1 MTRKPTTEKLYL
13 DRARRIAQ
21 AEEKTAGR
29 KLDPIELVKTVM
41 AKSLR
46 PASIRQYRS
55 ALAFAMSAAAKLQ
68 PERASVLNAAIAL
81 LRDWRSDGATKIKCT
96 SAWKQ
101 KTGVS
106 EDLVRIRHRAL
117 ASRSENADKL
127 VAAMDC
133 IELTG
138 ARFVEWPTALFR
150 QSTTAGYAWEL
161 VLVNGK
167 YSNGRA
173 NGETR
178 TLRWT
183 ELPDH
188 FVSQLNFWIAV
199 AKAADAQRRFDTLQ
213 DTLES
218 LMRRVAKAQFP
229 RRTEKEHPT
238 LSSARHAAAAR
249 FKAAYIAG
257 AKTYEEKLRGLAIVA
272 ALLGH
277 ATDATA
283 TEHYA
288 RADGRNVRFPVP
300 MPDALEVA
308 RVRQRYSESDLD
320 KDPSP
325 DTSNTDEFV

>member
-1 MTRKPTTEKLYL
+1 MTRRPKTEKLYL

-21 AEEKTAGR
+21 AEEKAAGR
-29 KLDPIELVKTVM
+29 KLDPIELVKAVM
-41 AKSLR
+41 ANSLR

-55 ALAFAMSAAAKLQ
+55 ALVFAMTEAAKLQ
-68 PERASVLNAAIAL
+68 PERAAILNAAIDL
-81 LRDWRSDGATKIKCT
+81 LRDWRSDGGTTIKRT

-101 KTGVS
+101 KTGVA

-117 ASRSENADKL
+117 ASGSENADKL
-127 VAAMDC
+127 VAALDC

-138 ARFVEWPTALFR
+138 ARFVEWSTAVFGP
-150 QSTTAGYAWEL
+150 STTAGYAWEL

-167 YSNGRA
+167 YGNGRA
-173 NGETR
+173 HGETR

-188 FVSQLNFWIAV
+188 CVSQLKFWVAV
-199 AKAADAQRRFDTLQ
+199 AKAAAAEGRLDTLQ

-218 LMRRVAKAQFP
+218 LMRRMAKAQFP

-249 FKAAYIAG
+249 FKAVYVAS
-257 AKTYEEKLRGLAIVA
+257 AKNYEEKLRGLAMVA

-277 ATDATA
+277 ASDATA
-283 TEHYA
+283 TENYA

-300 MPDALEVA
+300 VPDALEIA
-308 RVRQRYSESDLD
+308 RVRQRYSEPDLD

-325 DTSNTDEFV
+325 DTSGTDQFV